1 LIAAAWRRP
10 TKPIP
15 TIASRDLLPATALLA
30 RDTDNRSA
38 SGCSATVAITAAID
52 KKSAVLH
59 HIFSK
64 ISYKTHN
71 IIYFGE
77 SRFLYD
83 ILKIQP
89 IVDLGYYGTPLFSAT
104 VIEAIDA

>member
-1 LIAAAWRRP
+1 MRRP

-15 TIASRDLLPATALLA
+15 TIASRDLSPAPALLA
-30 RDTDNRSA
+30 RDANNRSA
-38 SGCSATVAITAAID
+38 SGCSATVAITAALD
-52 KKSAVLH
+52 KKSAVAR

-64 ISYKTHN
+64 ISYKPHN

-83 ILKIQP
+83 IWEINP
-89 IVDLGYYGTPLFSAT
+89 IVDLG
-104 VIEAIDA
+104 